1 MNSNI
6 LNLPMAVIRATKP
19 DVAGVRAAE
28 IIGGLG
34 VGRYLR
40 DLKRFHVR
48 TSNHA
53 PVLLFPGHAREFS
66 QSAAWIGR
74 KLHWWK
80 NLSAE
85 AREQP
90 RNRWWISQLQ
100 DRLGI
105 PFPDYSIHDDRV
117 LLQLERYLHRLEAA
131 PGEIK
136 GSSSAGFPGRPPPSP
151 FVARLLRQNNSVG
164 CQCFG
169 QS

>member
-6 LNLPMAVIRATKP
+6 LNLPMAVIGANMP

-34 VGRYLR
+34 VGRYQR

-48 TSNHA
+48 TSNYA

-74 KLHWWK
+74 KLRWWK
-80 NLSAE
+80 NLSDE

-100 DRLGI
+100 DRIGV
-105 PFPDYSIHDDRV
+105 PFPDYSIHDDRF
-117 LLQLERYLHRLEAA
+117 LLQLERYFHRLETYR
-131 PGEIK
+131 GEIK
-136 GSSSAGFPGRPPPSP
+136 DSFLAGIPLRNSPLFFLAALHDKQILWPG
-151 FVARLLRQNNSVG
+151 
-164 CQCFG
+164 
-169 QS
+169 